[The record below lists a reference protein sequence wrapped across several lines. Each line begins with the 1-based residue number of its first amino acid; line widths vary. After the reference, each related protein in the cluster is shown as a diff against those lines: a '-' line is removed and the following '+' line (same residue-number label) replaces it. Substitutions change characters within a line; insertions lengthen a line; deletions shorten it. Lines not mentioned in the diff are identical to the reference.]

1 MRIPLAKQNHQPL
14 IQPQPTFGNIFEFT
28 SRPTLMRKSFLA
40 LLILLAALPMPALAA
55 PQAQGSPSEVI
66 AIINAY
72 RAENGLPAYTE
83 NGLLSQLAQGQAD
96 WLASQGTPGDVH
108 AGPGGTR
115 PRDRAAAAG
124 YGNGQSFFVSE
135 IGKYSIGE
143 TPQSAVD
150 WWKQSPDH
158 NPTMIASTYIEIG
171 CGVSTDGNGRYY
183 YICLTG
189 YIAGGSSSS
198 SGSASAPTTAQQ
210 PAAPV
215 MIPVTKA
222 EPRSDGS
229 IVHIIRQGQ
238 TLWTVSAVYEIPL
251 QQIIDL
257 NGYTESQIIFP
268 GDEVIVAPAGSAA
281 PPQAEPSPTAE
292 GEPTATPSLVP
303 TAAPTSQELAAL
315 QSADNDAVPEA
326 IILTSEE
333 AQSRNNTVK
342 WVVGLA
348 LASILGVIVASFF
361 IQRPRL
367 VESTDEDPFAPID

>member
-1 MRIPLAKQNHQPL
+1 
-14 IQPQPTFGNIFEFT
+14 
-28 SRPTLMRKSFLA
+28 MRKHVLFPLM
-40 LLILLAALPMPALAA
+40 ILAALPMPALAA
-55 PQAQGSPSEVI
+55 PATQGSPGEVI

-83 NGLLSQLAQGQAD
+83 NSLLTQLAQGQSD

-135 IGKYSIGE
+135 IGKYAIGE

-222 EPRSDGS
+222 EPRADGS

-268 GDEVIVAPAGSAA
+268 GDEVMVAPAGSAA
-281 PPQAEPSPTAE
+281 PPQAEAGPTLEEEPTVTPSP
-292 GEPTATPSLVP
+292 VP
-303 TAAPTSQELAAL
+303 TAASTPQELAAL
-315 QSADNDAVPEA
+315 QSENDDAAPET

-333 AQSRNNTVK
+333 AQSRNSTVK

-348 LASILGVIVASFF
+348 LASILAVIVASFF

-367 VESTDEDPFAPID
+367 VESTEEDPFAPID

>member
-1 MRIPLAKQNHQPL
+1 
-14 IQPQPTFGNIFEFT
+14 
-28 SRPTLMRKSFLA
+28 MRKFFLP
-40 LLILLAALPMPALAA
+40 LLILLAALPVPAFAA
-55 PQAQGSPSEVI
+55 PNAQGSPGEVI

-83 NGLLSQLAQGQAD
+83 NSLLTQLAQGQSD

-135 IGKYSIGE
+135 IGKYAIGE

-189 YIAGGSSSS
+189 YIAGGSASSG
-198 SGSASAPTTAQQ
+198 GSASAPTTAQQ

-222 EPRSDGS
+222 EPRADGS

-257 NGYTESQIIFP
+257 NGYSESQIIFP
-268 GDEVIVAPAGSAA
+268 GDEVMVAPAGSAT
-281 PPQAEPSPTAE
+281 PPQAAPSA
-292 GEPTATPSLVP
+292 AP
-303 TAAPTSQELAAL
+303 TAASTPQELAAL
-315 QSADNDAVPEA
+315 QSENDDADPEA

-333 AQSRNNTVK
+333 TQSRNSTVK